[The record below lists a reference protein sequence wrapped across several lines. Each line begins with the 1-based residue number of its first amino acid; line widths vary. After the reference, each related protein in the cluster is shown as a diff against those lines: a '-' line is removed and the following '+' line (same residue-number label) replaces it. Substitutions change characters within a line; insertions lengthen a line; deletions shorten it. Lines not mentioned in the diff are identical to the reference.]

1 MCRPSPTVQMCH
13 YRAAEGER
21 LAELA
26 DTIDKSDYYLGLA
39 GNWRKLANSHE
50 FTKRIDNLLRH
61 VKS

>member
-1 MCRPSPTVQMCH
+1 MCH